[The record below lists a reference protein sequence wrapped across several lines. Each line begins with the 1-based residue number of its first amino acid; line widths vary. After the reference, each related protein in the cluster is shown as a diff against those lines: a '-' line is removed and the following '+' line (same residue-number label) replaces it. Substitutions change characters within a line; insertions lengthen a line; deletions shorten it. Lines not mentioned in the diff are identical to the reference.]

1 MRCDDLT
8 SLLLKLSTTHTLEEP
23 SILQWRSRLGI
34 VKHLL
39 QSYLIQP
46 DWRSLLL
53 LLLWAFKLVVRCLM
67 LVSKAKLGSSARTW
81 VLGFSSPLSHLSS
94 LVPQYLKLTSFCF
107 LKEKSETTVHGTTPL
122 HQVHDFKLATYAAS
136 QPSSAESKTFLTM
149 IRNNCSSMGR
159 LPPPGHA
166 VPRRAD
172 LERHPKVMLDI
183 LLP

>member
-8 SLLLKLSTTHTLEEP
+8 LLLLKLSTTHTLEEP

-53 LLLWAFKLVVRCLM
+53 LLLGCE
-67 LVSKAKLGSSARTW
+67 VSDVGVKSQTW
-81 VLGFSSPLSHLSS
+81 VLGKNGVFSSPLSHLSS

-122 HQVHDFKLATYAAS
+122 HQVHDFKLATYAVS
-136 QPSSAESKTFLTM
+136 QPSSAES
-149 IRNNCSSMGR
+149 
-159 LPPPGHA
+159 
-166 VPRRAD
+166 
-172 LERHPKVMLDI
+172 
-183 LLP
+183 